1 MAGSGSLEVWRTA
14 WTAHS
19 AAVGA
24 VAVAL
29 VGESQAAH
37 LIETTVPSALCNG
50 EVGFDPL
57 DTFVQPMLVRRSRA
71 ERRRGAAAL
80 IGSGVDEARARSIT
94 GAQGL
99 LPSVHASTAQAV
111 TFDRIADLGTDSSV
125 RRVKVRPAARTST
138 AAERSRP
145 WRPMSRL
152 ILAVLL
158 VVGIL
163 AGVLIVTATSQS
175 RGVALLAWRG
185 DLAPPWELISA
196 SAHEPIAMDRDIPL
210 VERLRI
216 DIDDRQ
222 IDLTVGGYGERFADP
237 GLGNT
242 PARTPAMNEYNEY
255 IVERIGR
262 RDVQILTRESTG
274 IRFDATWTETTPD
287 GGVVPVWF
295 TATRFTSRDA
305 RLVIAA
311 LTAQPDLARNGFTL
325 AGWTPDLTPPR
336 VERYWT
342 PSAELRFSTRA
353 EPRLEVTVTAAPASP
368 ASGIPENDGTQ
379 GLTVRSRRIR
389 SDLVVTEVSD
399 PFRGHLEW
407 WDRARRMIVVVES
420 RSENGRLLDTTLLA
434 DVDRLAASLRFTDAD
449 GWRSAVAPL
458 REAMSAQAAVVRSAV
473 GPLDVSYRLFN
484 YPRRAASI
492 ICALMVCAPIDYSV
506 PGNPAAELL
515 IAGHWWH
522 VERALLS
529 DPPPQW
535 RTSPA
540 SDEPPTFS
548 AAAGDGLRWWAVDL
562 GDRSK
567 VARRNDDR
575 AALARPLA

>member
-37 LIETTVPSALCNG
+37 LIETTVPSALFNG

-57 DTFVQPMLVRRSRA
+57 DTFVQPMLVGRSRA

-80 IGSGVDEARARSIT
+80 IGSGVDEERARSIT
-94 GAQGL
+94 GAWGA
-99 LPSVHASTAQAV
+99 LPSVHESTAPAV
-111 TFDRIADLGTDSSV
+111 TFDRIADLGTESSV

-138 AAERSRP
+138 TIERSRP
-145 WRPMSRL
+145 WRPMPQF

-158 VVGIL
+158 AVGIL
-163 AGVLIVTATSQS
+163 AGVLIVTASSQS

-222 IDLTVGGYGERFADP
+222 IDLTVGSFGERFADP
-237 GLGNT
+237 GLGTT
-242 PARTPAMNEYNEY
+242 PARTPAINEYV
-255 IVERIGR
+255 VERIGR
-262 RDVQILTRESTG
+262 RDVQVLTWESTG

-287 GGVVPVWF
+287 GGDVPVWF
-295 TATRFTSRDA
+295 AATRFNPRDA

-342 PSAELRFSTRA
+342 PSAQLRFSTRA
-353 EPRLEVTVTAAPASP
+353 EPRLEVTVTATPAST

-379 GLTVRSRRIR
+379 GLTVSSRRIR

-399 PFRGHLEW
+399 PFRGFRGHLEW
-407 WDRARRMIVVVES
+407 WDRARRMTVVVES
-420 RSENGRLLDTTLLA
+420 RSENGRLLDTTLIA

-484 YPRRAASI
+484 YPRRATSI

>member
-37 LIETTVPSALCNG
+37 LIETTVPSALING
-50 EVGFDPL
+50 AVGFDPL
-57 DTFVQPMLVRRSRA
+57 DTFVQPMLVGRSRA
-71 ERRRGAAAL
+71 ERRRGAAML
-80 IGSGVDEARARSIT
+80 IRSGVDEDRARSIT
-94 GAQGL
+94 GALGA
-99 LPSVHASTAQAV
+99 LPSVRATTAPTVA
-111 TFDRIADLGTDSSV
+111 FDRIADLGAETV
-125 RRVKVRPAARTST
+125 VRPVEVRPPARTS
-138 AAERSRP
+138 AAIQASRP
-145 WRPMSRL
+145 LMPPRPLIPSVVL
-152 ILAVLL
+152 VVAILA
-158 VVGIL
+158 
-163 AGVLIVTATSQS
+163 AVLIFTANSQRRVVT
-175 RGVALLAWRG
+175 LLAWRG
-185 DLAPPWELISA
+185 DLAPQWELISA
-196 SAHEPIAMDRDIPL
+196 SAREPIAMDRHIPL
-210 VERLRI
+210 VERLHI

-222 IDLTVGGYGERFADP
+222 IDLIVGSFEERFAAA
-237 GLGNT
+237 GLGTT
-242 PARTPAMNEYNEY
+242 PARTPEIDEYV
-255 IVERIGR
+255 IERIGR
-262 RDVQILTRESTG
+262 RDVQVLTTGESTG
-274 IRFDATWTETTPD
+274 IRFDATWTEMTPD
-287 GGVVPVWF
+287 GGHVPVWF
-295 TATRFTSRDA
+295 TATRFTPSDA

-353 EPRLEVTVTAAPASP
+353 EPSLEVTVTATPAST

-379 GLTVRSRRIR
+379 RLTVSSRRIR

-407 WDRARRMIVVVES
+407 WDRARRMTVVVES
-420 RSENGRLLDTTLLA
+420 RSENGRLLDMTLVA

-484 YPRRAASI
+484 YPRRATSI

-548 AAAGDGLRWWAVDL
+548 AAAGDGLLWWAVDL

-575 AALARPLA
+575 TALARPLA